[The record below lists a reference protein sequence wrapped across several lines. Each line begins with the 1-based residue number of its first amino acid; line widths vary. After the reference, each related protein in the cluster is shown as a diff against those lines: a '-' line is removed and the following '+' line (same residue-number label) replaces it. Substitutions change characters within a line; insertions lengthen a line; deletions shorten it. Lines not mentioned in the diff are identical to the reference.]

1 MLLLL
6 IVAYLGYR
14 MSRVWFSWYLAVSL
28 LFNGHNNEAGGAA
41 RIQGYKHILRIKVER
56 DKLTVYVIGFDD
68 AEIELDKLKPRLVD
82 KFELKSTPL
91 G

>member
-1 MLLLL
+1 VLLLL